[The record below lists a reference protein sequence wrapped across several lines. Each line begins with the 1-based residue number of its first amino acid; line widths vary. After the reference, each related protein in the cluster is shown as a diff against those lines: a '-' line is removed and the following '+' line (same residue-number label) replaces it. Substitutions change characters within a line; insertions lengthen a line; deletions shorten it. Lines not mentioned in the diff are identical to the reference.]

1 MPVTVAERD
10 GVLTLTF
17 DTPGSPINVFNN
29 ATADQLTEI
38 LAGVSPATTRAI
50 VFETAKP
57 NSFINGVGLLLAHA
71 SQSYD
76 DILRA
81 STPPW
86 TAYRAVR
93 DAPVPTIAVVQGNCF
108 GCGVELVLH
117 CDYRIAT
124 DTCETRFYM
133 TELNDYLF
141 IPLFGSTWTLPETV
155 GLEDAIDLLLW
166 GERWSAATAYEHGL
180 IDAVAPHDERVERTQ
195 QLLER
200 VLAQRQPSRRRG
212 RVAWGPPEAALIER
226 ARQRIATLPPAY
238 QAAYGFG
245 LELLHDGA
253 RQTRSFLDHQR
264 QELRYSAAT
273 AISEQGKAAY
283 SFFYIRQMASER
295 AAGRSAGMSQ
305 PARLSIDSADDPE
318 ARCFAADLRARD
330 LAGGVWCDNGAAE
343 FRLIVGPASRRSGG
357 PEGRPARSCAPAAG
371 TAAPHVEIELA
382 ATGHASGTTLYPANF
397 RGGGRL
403 LELATPPS
411 APAPLAEPDIARLA
425 RTLQRLGFEVAR
437 TTPRDGFV
445 SDRLLIAYLAPLIRW
460 LQRGGDPAHMNG
472 ALRSAGF
479 VRRPHELLA
488 GIDRSGL
495 RDRLS
500 IALSTASTAVD
511 ELLTALETPH
521 YADLDAPDHVLDAL
535 CISWLEAMVTIRAE
549 REVRDPSVADLI
561 ARELLDFPRH
571 LCSLGSWLK
580 RVRVARAIGA
590 EAHVRPLVGESAWQ
604 TARAFAVEGREFYR

>member
-1 MPVTVAERD
+1 
-10 GVLTLTF
+10 VLTLTF

-38 LAGVSPATTRAI
+38 LAGVTPATTRAI

-93 DAPVPTIAVVQGNCF
+93 EAPGPTIAVVQGNCF

-180 IDAVAPHDERVERTQ
+180 IDAVAPHDERVGRTQ

-212 RVAWGPPEAALIER
+212 RVAWGPREAALIER

-238 QAAYGFG
+238 QEAYGFG

-264 QELRYSAAT
+264 AELRYSAAT

-283 SFFYIRQMASER
+283 SFFYIRQMAAER
-295 AAGRSAGMSQ
+295 AAGRAAGRTAGAS
-305 PARLSIDSADDPE
+305 PAARLSIDSADDPE
-318 ARCFAADLRARD
+318 ARRFAANLRARD

-343 FRLIVGPASRRSGG
+343 FRLTVGPASRRSGG
-357 PEGRPARSCAPAAG
+357 PQGRPARSGAPAAG
-371 TAAPHVEIELA
+371 TAAPQVSVELSTA
-382 ATGHASGTTLYPANF
+382 ALDRCGTTLYAPNH

-403 LELATPPS
+403 LELATPADSVTPIDNS
-411 APAPLAEPDIARLA
+411 DITRLA

-445 SDRLLIAYLAPLIRW
+445 SDRLLIAYLAPLIRS
-460 LQRGGDPAHMNG
+460 LQHGGDPRPSERRAADRRFRTAAARAARRHRSER
-472 ALRSAGF
+472 APRSA
-479 VRRPHELLA
+479 
-488 GIDRSGL
+488 
-495 RDRLS
+495 
-500 IALSTASTAVD
+500 VD
-511 ELLTALETPH
+511 
-521 YADLDAPDHVLDAL
+521 
-535 CISWLEAMVTIRAE
+535 RAE
-549 REVRDPSVADLI
+549 
-561 ARELLDFPRH
+561 H
-571 LCSLGSWLK
+571 
-580 RVRVARAIGA
+580 
-590 EAHVRPLVGESAWQ
+590 RPD
-604 TARAFAVEGREFYR
+604 RRR